1 MSACSE
7 FESLLIDRAIGELS
21 EADKGL
27 VEQHLIECR
36 GCAAEADGLEKML
49 SAIALRPRSAEERAA
64 VASMAQRTGLAWRR
78 SERRRSMLQGAAAGF
93 IASAAAAVLLM
104 VSLSRRP
111 IGAPTYR
118 TGTDPSVAALENWA
132 SPGPFDGSDTEM
144 EDEREQ

>member
-7 FESLLIDRAIGELS
+7 FESLLIDRATGELS

-93 IASAAAAVLLM
+93 IASAAAAILLV
-104 VSLSRRP
+104 VSFTHRP
-111 IGAPTYR
+111 SGPPTYR

>member
-1 MSACSE
+1 MSACPE
-7 FESLLIDRAIGELS
+7 FESLLIDRATGDLS
-21 EADKGL
+21 EADKAL
-27 VEQHLIECR
+27 VEQHLIACR
-36 GCAAEADGLEKML
+36 SCAAEADGLEKIF

-93 IASAAAAVLLM
+93 IASAAAAILLV
-104 VSLSRRP
+104 VSFTHRP
-111 IGAPTYR
+111 SGPPTYR

>member
-1 MSACSE
+1 MSACPE
-7 FESLLIDRAIGELS
+7 FESLLIDRATGDLS
-21 EADKGL
+21 EADKAL

-36 GCAAEADGLEKML
+36 SCAAEADGFEKIL

-78 SERRRSMLQGAAAGF
+78 RERRRSMLQGAAAGF
-93 IASAAAAVLLM
+93 IASA
-104 VSLSRRP
+104 
-111 IGAPTYR
+111 GAPTYR
-118 TGTDPSVAALENWA
+118 TDPSVAALENWA